1 MDWCRTCWIRA
12 GTRAK
17 GRVAWNKPWLH
28 ISRSVSVLLL
38 LLVCNT
44 AAAELNDRGVVHTVY
59 LWLQDPGNPQHR
71 IKLLTATERLRTIPG
86 VLEIRYG
93 EVIESDRTIVD
104 DSFDVGI
111 YFYFSDVAA
120 MNRYLVHPLH
130 KQVVEQDIKPLVERI
145 VIHDFH
151 DARSR

>member
-1 MDWCRTCWIRA
+1 MVRKKFLLHMSRT
-12 GTRAK
+12 
-17 GRVAWNKPWLH
+17 
-28 ISRSVSVLLL
+28 VSLLLL

-44 AAAELNDRGVVHTVY
+44 AVADFTVRGVVHTVY
-59 LWLQDPGNPQHR
+59 LWLKNPGNQQER
-71 IKLLTATERLRTIPG
+71 QRLLTATDRLRTIPG
-86 VLEIRYG
+86 VREIRFG
-93 EVIESDRTIVD
+93 EVIASGRDIVD

-145 VIHDFH
+145 VVYDFH
-151 DARSR
+151 DAQIR